1 MRNLWLF
8 ISKYNAFFLF
18 VIFFVFSVILM
29 VRNNSYQRSV
39 ALSSSAKVIGIAY
52 ENINQFKSY
61 LNLGAENDS
70 LAAENARLKEQLKS
84 AFYVDSAE
92 EKTVK
97 DTTLKQQ
104 YSYIVARVVNNSI
117 HQKDNYIT
125 INRGKLHGI
134 TKGMGVIS
142 PSGVVGIVRNVS
154 DHYSTIQSILH
165 TDTRISASLAENNA
179 FGSLVWGEDDFDP
192 QLATLKD
199 IPNHVIV
206 KKGQRVITSGFSL
219 FPAGIPVGRVI
230 KTGIKGGESFL
241 DIKVKLAADFST
253 LQYVYIV
260 KNHLALEQ
268 QQLEENSKK
277 DE

>member
-1 MRNLWLF
+1 
-8 ISKYNAFFLF
+8 
-18 VIFFVFSVILM
+18 
-29 VRNNSYQRSV
+29 
-39 ALSSSAKVIGIAY
+39 
-52 ENINQFKSY
+52 
-61 LNLGAENDS
+61 
-70 LAAENARLKEQLKS
+70 
-84 AFYVDSAE
+84 
-92 EKTVK
+92 
-97 DTTLKQQ
+97 
-104 YSYIVARVVNNSI
+104 
-117 HQKDNYIT
+117 
-125 INRGKLHGI
+125 
-134 TKGMGVIS
+134 MGVIS